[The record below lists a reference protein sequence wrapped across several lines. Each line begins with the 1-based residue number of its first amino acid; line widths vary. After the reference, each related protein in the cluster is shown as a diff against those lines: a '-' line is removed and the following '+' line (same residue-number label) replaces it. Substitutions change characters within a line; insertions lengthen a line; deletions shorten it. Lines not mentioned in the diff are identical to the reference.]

1 MTMVGQNCRH
11 SATKRSN
18 RFTPIISPVMAFSAC
33 VSPTPVMKAVM
44 TSPKKNMMSVLK
56 NTFWMRRN
64 ATDPG

>member
-1 MTMVGQNCRH
+1 
-11 SATKRSN
+11 
-18 RFTPIISPVMAFSAC
+18 MAFSAC

-44 TSPKKNMMSVLK
+44 MPKKNMMSVLK